1 MEIGIYTIFDKEDVD
16 LLEDFLFE
24 TKGISPKGFTT
35 IAGFLNQE
43 SPYDYI
49 SIEANV
55 KNGHVSVYI
64 RGLMYTSFSKYSH
77 AHRNAFGSS
86 QYMIADDFVAE
97 MKRLESRRV

>member
-24 TKGISPKGFTT
+24 TKGISPKGFTS
-35 IAGFLNQE
+35 IALFLNKE

-49 SIEANV
+49 NIETIIKDGKISIYV
-55 KNGHVSVYI
+55 
-64 RGLMYTSFSKYSH
+64 RPLMYRSFSKYTQ
-77 AHRNAFGSS
+77 AHINAFSFS
-86 QYMIADDFVAE
+86 QHVLAEDFVAE